1 MTNNRREFKRFET
14 LLIVNIQSHSEPS
27 SFFFG
32 ITKNISF
39 EGFIFESQNFNLK
52 PGNILEF
59 KLKHPK
65 KDLSLT
71 AVGEIIWEKKTK
83 YEYLAGVKFHR
94 MNEEI
99 KSKISKLVSTDEDIV
114 TEQDINNEDSE
125 IIVKETIDNSVL
137 TKQPD
142 AQDQSLLSEAI
153 SRSLSDIESENPA
166 GISSSS
172 LKDSSATDGAHLT
185 KKDKTE
191 ILEQNRKSSVYKT
204 AVLIAAMTVVASLS
218 FVFWKSRVNVDPS
231 ALNAS
236 NDTVV
241 EDIEYDPEINMPAL
255 QDKPELGLPDIS
267 QEISSLS
274 EPEDIAEIQPLPVEQ
289 EPSLNVENDIIVS
302 NKENIQ
308 EIQSKSVEVSD
319 QKDNTVHSEVATD
332 NIPIYPNTAQADQK
346 PEKSTKTAD
355 KINPQSKENKQAED
369 FERTRIIK
377 YSAEPKKYFI
387 QVGAWKNTDLV
398 KKALSELKKDYSE
411 AYSFSK
417 NNFQIIIIPDILTK
431 SRANT
436 MSKEIENKFDLKPL
450 VAVMHKE
457 EEINSK
463 LASTEISESEIVD
476 RDLISIDSKANEQQ
490 PDAEIAA
497 EPVIEAKLENKN
509 ETEITRETSKPDYT
523 PGIII
528 DPSDKDFVSY
538 EDLFDDNSNNWDLF
552 DLEDASA
559 RIENGFYHIENKND
573 DSRLIILHY
582 YQFPHDRD
590 FIIETFINA
599 ANISSDHFY
608 GFVFGARDAL
618 DNYSFKINN
627 NGHYLVTK
635 NRGSSSQDLTGG
647 QINSLPSGNNS
658 LVSLKIA
665 KLDNNMFFYIN
676 DNYVNTVSS
685 LTFFGNQIGFVL
697 EGSSVMAI
705 DRTRSYIKEN
715 SQTK

>member
-1 MTNNRREFKRFET
+1 MTNNRREFKRFKT
-14 LLIVNIQSHSEPS
+14 LLIVNIQPHSEPS

-59 KLKHPK
+59 KLKHPD

-71 AVGEIIWEKKTK
+71 AVGEIIWEKETK

-114 TEQDINNEDSE
+114 TEQDINKEDSE
-125 IIVKETIDNSVL
+125 IIGSETIDNSVL
-137 TKQPD
+137 TEQPD
-142 AQDQSLLSEAI
+142 SQDQNLLAEAI
-153 SRSLSDIESENPA
+153 SRSLSDIESEKPA
-166 GISSSS
+166 SISSSN
-172 LKDSSATDGAHLT
+172 LKDSAATDRSHGT
-185 KKDKTE
+185 KNDKNE
-191 ILEQNRKSSVYKT
+191 ILEQHRKSSVYKT
-204 AVLIAAMTVVASLS
+204 AVLIATITVVASLS
-218 FVFWKSRVNVDPS
+218 FVFWKSRVNIDHS

-236 NDTVV
+236 NDTAV

-267 QEISSLS
+267 QESSS
-274 EPEDIAEIQPLPVEQ
+274 FAEPEDIAGIEPLPIEQ
-289 EPSLNVENDIIVS
+289 EPSLNVEPG
-302 NKENIQ
+302 
-308 EIQSKSVEVSD
+308 KSD
-319 QKDNTVHSEVATD
+319 
-332 NIPIYPNTAQADQK
+332 
-346 PEKSTKTAD
+346 KTAG
-355 KINPQSKENKQAED
+355 KTNQQSKENKQVD
-369 FERTRIIK
+369 DVERTRIIK

-387 QVGAWKNTDLV
+387 QVGAWKNPDFA
-398 KKALSELKKDYSE
+398 KKALSELKKDYPE
-411 AYSFSK
+411 TYRFFK
-417 NNFQIIIIPDILTK
+417 NNLQIIIIPDILTK

-450 VAVMHKE
+450 VALMHKE
-457 EEINSK
+457 EEIHSK

-476 RDLISIDSKANEQQ
+476 RDLININSKANIQQ
-490 PDAEIAA
+490 PVAEITA

-509 ETEITRETSKPDYT
+509 ETEITQETSKPDYI

-528 DPSDKDFVSY
+528 DPSDKDFVIY

-559 RIENGFYHIENKND
+559 TIATGFYRIENKKDESK
-573 DSRLIILHY
+573 LIILHFDH
-582 YQFPHDRD
+582 FPHARD
-590 FIIETFINA
+590 FIIEAFINA
-599 ANISSDHFY
+599 ISISSDHFY

-618 DNYSFKINN
+618 DNYSFLINN
-627 NGHYLVTK
+627 NGSYLVTQ
-635 NRGSSSQDLTGG
+635 NHGNSSQKLIGG
-647 QINSLPSGNNS
+647 QINSLSSANNS

-676 DNYVNTVSS
+676 DSYVKKVSN

-697 EGSSVMAI
+697 EGRSVIAI
-705 DRTRSYIKEN
+705 DKTRSHIIREN
-715 SQTK
+715 LTP